1 MKLCCR
7 YQNRC
12 CGYDRCQRYM
22 EPNDITMEQL
32 KNMQI
37 QGAILIDIRSPQEY
51 NEGHLEGA
59 IVLPEYEI
67 YSKARKIL
75 PNKNQTIIVYCGNG
89 IRSKKSQRIMRRMGY
104 TNVYNLYKG
113 TENYWDFRMFM
124 LKYLIY

>member
-67 YSKARKIL
+67 YSKAKKIL

-104 TNVYNLYKG
+104 TKVYNLYKG

>member
-37 QGAILIDIRSPQEY
+37 QGAILID
-51 NEGHLEGA
+51 LEGA

-67 YSKARKIL
+67 YSKAKKIL

-113 TENYWDFRMFM
+113 TENY
-124 LKYLIY
+124 

>member
-51 NEGHLEGA
+51 IEGHLEGA

-67 YSKARKIL
+67 YSKAKKIL

>member
-1 MKLCCR
+1 
-7 YQNRC
+7 
-12 CGYDRCQRYM
+12 
-22 EPNDITMEQL
+22 
-32 KNMQI
+32 MQI

-67 YSKARKIL
+67 YSKAKKIL

-113 TENYWDFRMFM
+113 TENY
-124 LKYLIY
+124 

>member
-32 KNMQI
+32 KNMQM

-67 YSKARKIL
+67 YSKAKKIL

-113 TENYWDFRMFM
+113 TENY
-124 LKYLIY
+124 